1 MTTTRCLTG
10 EPEVTKVRSILH
22 ADLDAFFTS
31 VEQLD
36 NPDLRGKP
44 VLVGGTGNRAVVAA
58 ASYEARAFGCHSA
71 MPTAV
76 ALSRCPQAI
85 VVKGRGWRYRDLS
98 RQVFEIFE
106 SVTPIVEPLSIDEAF
121 LDVTGSVRLLGE
133 PVGIADAIRT
143 RVRQTTGLTISVGVA
158 PNKFL
163 AKLASEINKPDGLA
177 VITPETIRKTLDPMP
192 VTAIFGV
199 GKASKERFARL
210 GIHTIGQLRNAP
222 DELIKARLGSFGPY
236 AKQLAAGIDDRP
248 VVPDRTAKSVGHEE
262 TFESDLAD
270 LDQIR
275 GVLLGQVEQV
285 ARRLRTKGRAARTI
299 TLKIRF
305 GDFETITR
313 SHTLETETHR
323 TEDIWKA
330 AQHIFESWSRTSFRP
345 VRLIGVS
352 ASQLTGDNDTQLP
365 LFGSVAQ
372 DKLSGIDKAAD
383 EIAKR
388 FGSGSIRRAGSL
400 PRTKSQISTK
410 KPVENPGSRA

>member
-1 MTTTRCLTG
+1 
-10 EPEVTKVRSILH
+10 VTQARSILH

-44 VLVGGTGNRAVVAA
+44 VLVGGTGKRAVVAA

-76 ALSRCPQAI
+76 ALRLCPQAI
-85 VVKGRGWRYRDLS
+85 VVCGHGSRYRELS
-98 RQVFEIFE
+98 KQVFEIFE

-121 LDVTGSVRLLGE
+121 LDVTGSIRLLGQ
-133 PVGIADAIRT
+133 PIDIARSIRT
-143 RVRQTTGLTISVGVA
+143 RVHQTTGLTISVGVA

-163 AKLASEINKPDGLA
+163 AKLASEINKPAGLA
-177 VITPETIRKTLDPMP
+177 VIPPEPIHETLDPMP

-199 GKASKERFARL
+199 GKASKERYARL

-222 DELIKARLGSFGPY
+222 DELIKARLGSFGPH
-236 AKQLAAGIDDRP
+236 AKRLAAGIDDRP
-248 VVPDRTAKSVGHEE
+248 VVPDRTAKSVGHEQ
-262 TFESDLAD
+262 TFENDLTD

-275 GVLLGQVEQV
+275 AVLLGQVEQV
-285 ARRLRTKGRAARTI
+285 ARRLRTKERAARTI

-313 SHTLETETHR
+313 AHTLETETDR

-330 AQHIFESWSRTSFRP
+330 ALHIFESWSRTSFRP

-352 ASQLTGDNDTQLP
+352 ASQLTGDSDTQMQ
-365 LFGSVAQ
+365 LFGGSERK
-372 DKLSGIDKAAD
+372 KLSGIDKASD

-388 FGSGSIRRAGSL
+388 FGPESIQRAGSIQ
-400 PRTKSQISTK
+400 RTKSRASTQ
-410 KPVENPGSRA
+410 KPDENPGSRS